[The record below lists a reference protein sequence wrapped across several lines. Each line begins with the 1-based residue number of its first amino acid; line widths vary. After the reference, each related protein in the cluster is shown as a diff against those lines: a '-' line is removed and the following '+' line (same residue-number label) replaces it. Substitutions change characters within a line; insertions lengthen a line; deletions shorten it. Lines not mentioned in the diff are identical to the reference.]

1 MDLLLLPFL
10 MIKYPEDF
18 LPFWYILAISVLVF
32 A

>member
-10 MIKYPEDF
+10 MLRDPEGT
-18 LPFWYILAISVLVF
+18 LPLWWLAAAAVLIY